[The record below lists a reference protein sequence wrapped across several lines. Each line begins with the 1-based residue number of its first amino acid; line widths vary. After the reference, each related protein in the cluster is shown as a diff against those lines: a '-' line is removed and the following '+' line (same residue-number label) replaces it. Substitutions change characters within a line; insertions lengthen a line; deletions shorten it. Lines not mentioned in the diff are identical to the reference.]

1 MSALVLVTAAGVRP
15 VGLAE
20 AKLHLKLDTT
30 DEDVLVDALID
41 AATEACRRYTGR
53 ELVNQTWRLLLDA
66 ALPGAIELPRPPLVA
81 VSHVK
86 SYDDADTPTTFAA
99 ANYYV
104 DTASVPGRVVP
115 RIGANWPTIGRAANG
130 FEVEF
135 IAGYGT
141 QASVPAPL
149 RQGIL
154 VLVAYG
160 YEGREALAEDPPTL
174 PAAVRALWQPFRVAR
189 LAR

>member
-1 MSALVLVTAAGVRP
+1 AERP

-41 AATEACRRYTGR
+41 AATEACRRFTGR
-53 ELVNQTWRLLLDA
+53 ELVSQTWRLMLDA
-66 ALPGAIELPRPPLVA
+66 APDGGAIELPRPPLIA
-81 VSHVK
+81 VTHVK
-86 SYDDADTPTTFAA
+86 TYDDADAATTFAA
-99 ANYYV
+99 GNYFV

-115 RIGANWPTIGRAANG
+115 RTGATWPTVGRAANG
-130 FEVEF
+130 LEVEF
-135 IAGYGT
+135 VAGFGA
-141 QASVPAPL
+141 QASAVPAPL

-160 YEGREALAEDPPTL
+160 YERREAQAEEPATL